1 MVDKEE
7 IEMVNNEVET
17 GEVNKEEA
25 GNYFK
30 DNKIIDAVDE
40 DTIAEKH
47 EDGIVKDQDGKVVK
61 FIKRV
66 LATTM
71 DQIISL
77 ALALGLLLLFDGIL
91 KLTGFYIVSR
101 QPMFLIMYV
110 IANILYTPI
119 CESTKLK
126 GTIGKKTILK

>member
-7 IEMVNNEVET
+7 VEMVNNEVET
-17 GEVNKEEA
+17 GDANKEEA
-25 GNYFK
+25 GNYIK

-40 DTIAEKH
+40 DTIIENN
-47 EDGIVKDQDGKVVK
+47 ESEIVKDKDGKIAK

-66 LATTM
+66 LATTI

-77 ALALGLLLLFDGIL
+77 TLALGLLLLFDGIL
-91 KLTGFYIVSR
+91 KLVGFYIASR

-126 GTIGKKTILK
+126 GTIGKKIILK